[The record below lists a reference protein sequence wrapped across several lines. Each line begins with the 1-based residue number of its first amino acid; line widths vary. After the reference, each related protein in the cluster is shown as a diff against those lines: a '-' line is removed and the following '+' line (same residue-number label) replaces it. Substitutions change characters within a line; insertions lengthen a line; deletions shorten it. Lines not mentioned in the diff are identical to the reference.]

1 MMLENYLLLEPNV
14 SCEYIVKINLMDNM
28 LKNCHNPKINE
39 ILYSLVEPNLS
50 KFNIFGELQV
60 KIWEW
65 CYENNFF
72 YLLISL
78 IQNERLDQI
87 LQEESGTTEE
97 ILQNSK
103 KFYSGEKNQIIMK
116 EMVKKFGMFQG
127 LMQDKGKKP
136 ESQEEIV
143 SDIKENESLD
153 SVFGPMSLKNVELEY
168 LKLEEIKGKNPDI
181 DYFKGF
187 LESLAQKKMQTIS
200 KTIKNPKEKEKEK
213 MVNSVTIL
221 TIPNNEILN
230 ISNDSRKSAKRNNV
244 TQIQNKT
251 NISEESLNKSTLDMQ
266 MGFTISKVKT
276 IYPNRICK
284 ELITP
289 LDKIAHKEEYKLQYI
304 LEEEKIALPAA
315 TLIYNILNT
324 VIENEENIN
333 TREFLKK
340 RKCIGGFS
348 VIDMFFNNSA
358 VCFEK
363 LFLVN
368 FLFFKLIFFIL
379 FFRIMC

>member
-14 SCEYIVKINLMDNM
+14 SCEYIIKINLMDNL

-50 KFNIFGELQV
+50 KFNVFGELQV

-87 LQEESGTTEE
+87 LEEESGITEE

-103 KFYSGEKNQIIMK
+103 KYYSGEKNQIIMK

-127 LMQDKGKKP
+127 LMQDKVKKT
-136 ESQEEIV
+136 ESQEDIV
-143 SDIKENESLD
+143 ASNIKENDSLD
-153 SVFGPMSLKNVELEY
+153 SVFGPSSLKNVELEY
-168 LKLEEIKGKNPDI
+168 LKLEEIKGKIPDI
-181 DYFKGF
+181 DYLKGF
-187 LESLAQKKMQTIS
+187 VESLAQKKIQTIS

-221 TIPNNEILN
+221 KIPNNDILN
-230 ISNDSRKSAKRNNV
+230 ISSDSKKSTKRINV
-244 TQIQNKT
+244 TQIQNKN

-289 LDKIAHKEEYKLQYI
+289 LDKVAQKEEYKLQNI
-304 LEEEKIALPAA
+304 LEEEKIAFPAA
-315 TLIYNILNT
+315 SLIYNILNT
-324 VIENEENIN
+324 VIENEENVN
-333 TREFLKK
+333 TRDFLQKK
-340 RKCIGGFS
+340 KCIGGLS

-358 VCFEK
+358 VCIEK
-363 LFLVN
+363 LFLVE
-368 FLFFKLIFFIL
+368 FLSFF
-379 FFRIMC
+379 